1 MCLAENSK
9 HCRKRLNCKP
19 RQKEKNDISKAEGM
33 GKGRDGPSHKNLLVR
48 QGPASLLPDDSQCH
62 PRRLANYNHPPKFEA
77 TRTIDAMA
85 SIQGRGTDGGQD
97 VN

>member
-1 MCLAENSK
+1 VCLAENSK

-48 QGPASLLPDDSQCH
+48 HCPTTL
-62 PRRLANYNHPPKFEA
+62 NA
-77 TRTIDAMA
+77 TRGDLRTTITLLSLKLHAQLMRWLQYKEGARMED
-85 SIQGRGTDGGQD
+85 RT
-97 VN
+97 